1 LDKESVWTC
10 MRAAAAAELAEP
22 NVKVW
27 LNPLQPLRI
36 EAQTL
41 YLGCPNRF
49 FMAWVREHYYP
60 HLVAALDAARAEGYK
75 VEEVKLEVAAAPGPP
90 QKEGYRPQPDELPHL
105 EIHRRAPLRFNRRFT
120 FDRFVVGSANQ
131 YAFSASLALAEG
143 ENLHTDALY
152 LLAGPGLGKSHLSQ
166 AIGQHILCRQ
176 PDRRVFYLTAEDFT
190 NELIY
195 SLKNQNTAEFKDKYR
210 RHCDVLVLEEVNFLS
225 GKEKIQA
232 ELSFTLDCLNDNGKK
247 IVFTSSSLPKDIP
260 RLGCQFASRLSNSLI
275 STIRPPDYE
284 TRLSILRQKAREN
297 GLVIP
302 KPVLEFMAARLIK
315 DVRRMESCLLGLGA
329 KSKLLARP
337 IDLALAEEALRDLVE
352 EEAPGGF
359 NPELIQNTVCH
370 YYQVSLDDLRSR
382 SRRKNVVL
390 TRNVGMYLCRQLTD
404 LSLEAI
410 GKAFSRNHST
420 VLYSVNLIENRT
432 RRDSKLRGQ
441 LDFLTDQIKH
451 RLSI

>member
-1 LDKESVWTC
+1 
-10 MRAAAAAELAEP
+10 MHAAAAAKLTEP

-27 LNPLQPLRI
+27 LNPLQPLRL
-36 EAQTL
+36 EARTL

-60 HLVAALDAARAEGYK
+60 HLVAALDAARAKGYE
-75 VEEVKLEVAAAPGPP
+75 VESVELEVAATPGPSHP
-90 QKEGYRPQPDELPHL
+90 EGPRPRPNELPHL

-143 ENLHTDALY
+143 ENLNTDALY

-166 AIGQHILCRQ
+166 AIGQHILKHQ

-195 SLKNQNTAEFKDKYR
+195 SLKNQNMAEFKDKYR
-210 RHCDVLVLEEVNFLS
+210 RNCDVLVLEEVNFLS

-232 ELSFTLDCLNDNGKK
+232 ELSYTLDCLNDNGKK
-247 IVFTSSSLPKDIP
+247 IVFTSSNLPKDIP
-260 RLGCQFASRLSNSLI
+260 RLGRQFASRLNNTLI
-275 STIRPPDYE
+275 SAIRPPDYE
-284 TRLSILRQKAREN
+284 TRLKILRQKAREN
-297 GLVIP
+297 DLVIP
-302 KPVLEFMAARLIK
+302 EPVLEFMAARLTK
-315 DVRRMESCLLGLGA
+315 DVRRMESCLLSLGA

-337 IDLALAEEALRDLVE
+337 IDLALAEEALRDLGE
-352 EEAPGGF
+352 EETPGEF
-359 NPELIQNTVCH
+359 NPELIQQTVCR

-382 SRRKNVVL
+382 SRRKNIVL
-390 TRNVGMYLCRQLTD
+390 TRNVGMYLCRRLTD
-404 LSLEAI
+404 LSLETI
-410 GKAFSRNHST
+410 GKAFGRNHST

-432 RRDSKLRGQ
+432 RRDPKLRGQ
-441 LDFLTDQIKH
+441 LDFLTEQVKR
-451 RLSI
+451 RLAN